1 MNRTWCLL
9 VAAFS
14 TGLLCAQEDLPQK
27 KSNIELKT
35 TRDQASYALGQSIG
49 QGIKNDELEL
59 NSAALVQGI
68 LDALGGVPSK
78 LTEQQAQAA
87 IQALRQDVT
96 TRMQEKARVVGEKN
110 KKEGQS
116 FLAANKA
123 KPGVVELPS
132 GVQYLVIKS
141 GKGPSPK
148 VTDSVKVHY
157 HGTLINGKVFDSSV
171 QRGEPITFPV
181 NGVIRGWT
189 ESLQKMKV
197 GDKWKLFI
205 PAESAYGPD
214 GAGAD
219 IGPNATLIF
228 EVELLGIEPAK

>member
-1 MNRTWCLL
+1 MNRMLCLL
-9 VAAFS
+9 VLATS
-14 TGLLCAQEDLPQK
+14 TSLLNAEDLPQK

-35 TRDQASYALGQSIG
+35 TRDQASYALGQNIG
-49 QGIKNDELEL
+49 QGIKSDELEL
-59 NSAALVQGI
+59 NSAALIQGI
-68 LDALGGVPSK
+68 LDALGGAPSK
-78 LTEQQAQAA
+78 LTPQQAQAA
-87 IQALRQDVT
+87 IDALRKDVT
-96 TRMQEKARVVGEKN
+96 ARMQEKARVAGEKN

-132 GVQYLVIKS
+132 GVQYSVIKS

-148 VTDSVKVHY
+148 ITDSVKVHY
-157 HGTLINGKVFDSSV
+157 HGTLISGKVFDSSV

-205 PAESAYGPD
+205 PSESAYGPD

-228 EVELLGIEPAK
+228 EVELLGIEPAQ